1 MQTSDKINTKVF
13 PLTKVSND
21 NPIDIMVRDLLS
33 EKLGIDFHSM
43 NEGTSLA
50 DDLDIDSLD
59 LIETV
64 AELEKRFK
72 IKISD
77 EETEKLRTVGS
88 IIHLIKSKI

>member
-1 MQTSDKINTKVF
+1 MQKGNIINAKVF

-21 NPIDIMVRDLLS
+21 NPVDIMVRDLLS
-33 EKLGIDFHSM
+33 EKLGIDFHSID
-43 NEGTSLA
+43 EDTSLA

-64 AELEKRFK
+64 AEFEKKFK

-77 EETEKLRTVGS
+77 EETEKLRTVGN
-88 IIHLIKSKI
+88 IIHLIKLKI